1 MIPDLTRITRLA
13 ELLGDPQLA
22 YPSVHVTGTNGKTSV
37 VRMSAT
43 LLSAVGLSA
52 GTYTSPHLQTVR
64 ERFAVTGRWIGEQ
77 SLAEVYDQVLPI
89 AELVDAESD
98 DDVTYFEL
106 LTAMAFWW
114 FADKPV
120 DIGVF
125 EVGMGG
131 TWDATNLVRGDVAVI
146 TPIDLDH
153 RELGDSP
160 VAVATEKAGIIKP
173 GGHVVTGRQRDDVQA
188 VLDARAAEVGATVRR
203 WGVDHE
209 VLDRRVAVGGQYLNL
224 RVGDRSVDEIFLP
237 LHGSHQADNACLA
250 LAALAG
256 VLGERFGELDDDL
269 IRAGLAA
276 VSAPG
281 RLEIVHRDPTVILD
295 GAHNPHG
302 ARTAAEALGEA
313 FEFRNLVL
321 VLACLADKDLAGIV
335 DAFRDVANHVVV
347 TAPDS
352 PRAAPATEL
361 HAIAVAAFEGTGVVV
376 ELADDVESALML
388 ATGVAGEGDGV
399 LVTGSLYTVGAAR
412 DVYLPVVDDG
422 DEVVREPED
431 MTEEEEEDEF
441 QRAIDAMIERVDG
454 ETAEGTPDA

>member
-1 MIPDLTRITRLA
+1 MDYDQALDGLAARGPGRMVPDLARITRLA

-89 AELVDAESD
+89 AELVDAGSD

-160 VAVATEKAGIIKP
+160 VAVAT
-173 GGHVVTGRQRDDVQA
+173 
-188 VLDARAAEVGATVRR
+188 
-203 WGVDHE
+203 
-209 VLDRRVAVGGQYLNL
+209 
-224 RVGDRSVDEIFLP
+224 
-237 LHGSHQADNACLA
+237 
-250 LAALAG
+250 
-256 VLGERFGELDDDL
+256 
-269 IRAGLAA
+269 
-276 VSAPG
+276 
-281 RLEIVHRDPTVILD
+281 
-295 GAHNPHG
+295 
-302 ARTAAEALGEA
+302 
-313 FEFRNLVL
+313 
-321 VLACLADKDLAGIV
+321 
-335 DAFRDVANHVVV
+335 
-347 TAPDS
+347 
-352 PRAAPATEL
+352 
-361 HAIAVAAFEGTGVVV
+361 
-376 ELADDVESALML
+376 
-388 ATGVAGEGDGV
+388 
-399 LVTGSLYTVGAAR
+399 
-412 DVYLPVVDDG
+412 
-422 DEVVREPED
+422 
-431 MTEEEEEDEF
+431 
-441 QRAIDAMIERVDG
+441 
-454 ETAEGTPDA
+454 